1 MRAGKSIFVSP
12 GGITCKVSK
21 VCGTLAKP
29 ADLLKFL
36 AQSAARPPALRE
48 VRRRYSFS

>member
-12 GGITCKVSK
+12 VGMTCKVSK
-21 VCGTLAKP
+21 VGGTLASQP
-29 ADLLKFL
+29 IFLKFL
-36 AQSAARPPALRE
+36 AHSAAPPPALRE